1 MDDEF
6 LDNKKLIIGRWSG
19 DDWTN
24 QKEEME
30 EWRLVF
36 WENWNKR
43 FKTDRSNGVFFSFIF
58 IIILSVEWKTSRAR
72 WCGNAA
78 SEPWAKRRKERDSRS
93 CREEEEKTNGP
104 AVESSWQR
112 DCTHGESAPVVRS
125 PGSSSRCQLAWN
137 YFFIFKE
144 NRITGRCLSS
154 CWLPVVIFPIKRLRL
169 TSTGVRLPT
178 QEAGNKE
185 AKKREKKKAVIDRS
199 VDFNWF
205 RWLVRWCVRAS
216 VACAS
221 SVSTRVLCIIYL
233 SSFLFACTSVSPPPP
248 SVGWVV
254 LVFVYSF
261 GKSFIFNLLSCEL
274 LLLVVVLSFLL
285 SIFNEILFVSRYP
298 SRFRSFFHRMRL
310 VCSCSSVVAGRR
322 QRRLPWCLVAHQW
335 WYQSL
340 SLQFEPKDKV
350 LCSLALSHLLFE
362 LVRLPRASPLP
373 SSQVPTDRRRLL
385 LALVA
390 DGKPIHTTFWN
401 RHPRGPIV
409 SPIVLFSTLTKCDDY
424 EQQNNKRQWRISFCT
439 WKQMI
444 SCQCVNWING
454 ILFRSQRQLNFFEA
468 KLGI

>member
-36 WENWNKR
+36 WEKLKQKVQDR
-43 FKTDRSNGVFFSFIF
+43 PTDLTEFFFSFIF

-112 DCTHGESAPVVRS
+112 DCTHGDSAPVVRS

-248 SVGWVV
+248 PSVGWSSSY
-254 LVFVYSF
+254 L
-261 GKSFIFNLLSCEL
+261 FIRLENLSSSICCRVSCCCWL
-274 LLLVVVLSFLL
+274 LSFL
-285 SIFNEILFVSRYP
+285 
-298 SRFRSFFHRMRL
+298 
-310 VCSCSSVVAGRR
+310 SCSQFLMKFCSYHATLLDSVR
-322 QRRLPWCLVAHQW
+322 
-335 WYQSL
+335 
-340 SLQFEPKDKV
+340 
-350 LCSLALSHLLFE
+350 
-362 LVRLPRASPLP
+362 
-373 SSQVPTDRRRLL
+373 
-385 LALVA
+385 
-390 DGKPIHTTFWN
+390 
-401 RHPRGPIV
+401 
-409 SPIVLFSTLTKCDDY
+409 FSTEC
-424 EQQNNKRQWRISFCT
+424 
-439 WKQMI
+439 
-444 SCQCVNWING
+444 
-454 ILFRSQRQLNFFEA
+454 A
-468 KLGI
+468 

>member
-1 MDDEF
+1 MRAC
-6 LDNKKLIIGRWSG
+6 KC
-19 DDWTN
+19 
-24 QKEEME
+24 
-30 EWRLVF
+30 RLRVKCF
-36 WENWNKR
+36 DKSVVHYL
-43 FKTDRSNGVFFSFIF
+43 FVQFS
-58 IIILSVEWKTSRAR
+58 LCVHK
-72 WCGNAA
+72 
-78 SEPWAKRRKERDSRS
+78 
-93 CREEEEKTNGP
+93 
-104 AVESSWQR
+104 
-112 DCTHGESAPVVRS
+112 
-125 PGSSSRCQLAWN
+125 
-137 YFFIFKE
+137 
-144 NRITGRCLSS
+144 CLSS
-154 CWLPVVIFPIKRLRL
+154 SSSKCWL
-169 TSTGVRLPT
+169 
-178 QEAGNKE
+178 
-185 AKKREKKKAVIDRS
+185 
-199 VDFNWF
+199 
-205 RWLVRWCVRAS
+205 
-216 VACAS
+216 
-221 SVSTRVLCIIYL
+221 
-233 SSFLFACTSVSPPPP
+233 
-248 SVGWVV
+248 VV